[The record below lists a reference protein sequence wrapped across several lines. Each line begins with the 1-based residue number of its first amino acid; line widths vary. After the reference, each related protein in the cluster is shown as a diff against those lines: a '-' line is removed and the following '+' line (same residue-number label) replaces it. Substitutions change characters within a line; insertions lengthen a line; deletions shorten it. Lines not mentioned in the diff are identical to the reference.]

1 MATTDEKDILKE
13 NAPETAAEGEGLGEE
28 IPKAEVDTSSPA
40 SRPVSERSERNLFA
54 GDEEFYKLLADS
66 AESPVASIRPDA
78 GAIRNRRFS
87 SLEKVLIFCI
97 LGIAA
102 ILVYALLKS
111 ALLPRAD
118 TGAES
123 PPRQGAGSV
132 EPAPLGRPSLPSSRR
147 AEGTAGAVP
156 EASTRAITEPTAA
169 LAQRQPTSL
178 WVAETFFSQKDYGK
192 AFAVCG
198 DILKNLLRE
207 EGEEP
212 VRDFL
217 QLRMAMCMMNTG
229 DHDGAGRLLANIIRS
244 RSPLVRALT
253 NYHLSLLEMENKQ
266 YLKARM
272 NAYQAIALAGATERE
287 SDWAHLLECNCN
299 FLAGESVTKKV
310 LSLCDADKDLP
321 EDFWVSENAEAWSAR
336 ADPFASLNEA
346 QLRSLLNSG
355 WAHLNKG
362 LLGPQIERLQ
372 HAGGPPRWSVI
383 CNGAPIEEL
392 LARFAANAGLEIRW
406 APAVTRSTEQMQG
419 VVRRRPVSL
428 YMPSTTTQQFISSA
442 AGSVGL
448 MAQLDNT
455 RTVSVCD
462 LASYYSLSEY
472 VARLTDEALSIWQ
485 RFLLTFHDDE
495 RAVNAHFARGVLQ
508 AQRGEVTDAIAEY
521 KLVAN
526 RFSRTSLAP
535 LAMLR
540 SSKLKASLHDH
551 AGAREDLKQLVEQY
565 PDSKLYGEACLHL
578 AEVTVKAGLQ
588 KEAGGLYK
596 KVYNLCLSPESQAAA
611 ALGAGR
617 CLYEQKDY
625 QGAAEWLT
633 RYVRLARD
641 HAESELCSAYLL
653 LGKTSLALQKPQ
665 QARDALQYALAG
677 QLTQEQYLET
687 ISDLVKIHIQQ
698 GQPVEALDVLENV
711 QSRRIPPQEYIEIL
725 VLKAAVLRSMGLVN
739 KAVATLGDTAQYLA
753 EPRLKARASLEL
765 ARCRVAKGDLE
776 LAYKDLAETLT
787 LAEPGPEAH
796 EITVELADVCLRLS
810 RNPQAIS
817 LCSRLLAAEPAMQIR
832 QRALKVLARAYGEQ
846 KDYDKAALALLGRWD
861 AAEFSNDKTAAM
873 AQSIG
878 AAP

>member
-1 MATTDEKDILKE
+1 MATTDEKDVLKE
-13 NAPETAAEGEGLGEE
+13 NTPEMADEGEGLEEE
-28 IPKAEVDTSSPA
+28 IPKADVDTSAPTPMP
-40 SRPVSERSERNLFA
+40 RNGLSERELFA
-54 GDEEFYKLLADS
+54 GDEEFYKVLADS
-66 AESPVASIRPDA
+66 AQRPVASIRPHPR
-78 GAIRNRRFS
+78 AIRNRRFS
-87 SLEKVLIFCI
+87 SLEKALIFCI
-97 LGIAA
+97 FAVAA

-111 ALLPRAD
+111 VLAPRAD
-118 TGAES
+118 IGAVS
-123 PPRQGAGSV
+123 PPRQGARSA
-132 EPAPLGRPSLPSSRR
+132 EPAPLGRPSFPSSRPVESA
-147 AEGTAGAVP
+147 AEKMP
-156 EASTRAITEPTAA
+156 EASTRPITKPTAA
-169 LAQRQPTSL
+169 LPQGQPTSL
-178 WVAETFFSQKDYGK
+178 RVAETFFSQKDYGK
-192 AFAVCG
+192 AFAVYG
-198 DILKNLLRE
+198 EILKNLLRE

-217 QLRMAMCMMNTG
+217 QLRMAMCMINTA
-229 DHDGAGRLLANIIRS
+229 DHDGAAHLLANTIKS

-253 NYHLSLLEMENKQ
+253 SYHLSLLEMEKKQ

-287 SDWAHLLECNCN
+287 SDWARLLECNCY
-299 FLAGESVTKKV
+299 FLAGESITKNV

-321 EDFWVSENAEAWSAR
+321 EDFWVSESAEARSAR
-336 ADPFASLNEA
+336 ADPLASLNEA

-355 WAHLNKG
+355 WAHLNKA
-362 LLGPQIERLQ
+362 LLGPQIQKLQ

-383 CNGAPIEEL
+383 CHGAPIEEL

-406 APAVTRSTEQMQG
+406 APDVTRATEQIHG
-419 VVRRRPVSL
+419 VVRSRPVSL

-448 MAQLDNT
+448 TAQLDNT
-455 RTVSVCD
+455 RTVTICD
-462 LASYYSLSEY
+462 LASYHSLSEY
-472 VARLTDEALSIWQ
+472 VALLTDEALSLWQ

-535 LAMLR
+535 LALLR

-551 AGAREDLKQLVEQY
+551 AGARQDLKQLVEQY
-565 PDSKLYGEACLHL
+565 PDSRLHSEACLYL
-578 AEVTVKAGLQ
+578 AEVTVKAGLK

-625 QGAAEWLT
+625 QAAAEWLT

-641 HAESELCSAYLL
+641 RAGSEVGSAYLL
-653 LGKTSLALQKPQ
+653 LAKTSLALQKPK
-665 QARDALQYALAG
+665 QACEALQYALAG
-677 QLTQEQYLET
+677 QLTQEQYLEA
-687 ISDLVKIHIQQ
+687 ISNLIKTHIQQ

-711 QSRRIPPQEYIEIL
+711 QSWRIPPQEYIEIL
-725 VLKAAVLRSMGLVN
+725 LLKVAVLRSMGLVD
-739 KAVATLGDTAQYLA
+739 KAITTLGDKTQYLA
-753 EPRLKARASLEL
+753 EPRLKVRASLEL
-765 ARCRVAKGDLE
+765 ARCRMAKGDLE
-776 LAYKDLAETLT
+776 LACKDLAEILT
-787 LAEPGPEAH
+787 LAEPGHEAH
-796 EITVELADVCLRLS
+796 EITVELADVCLRLF

-817 LCSRLLAAEPAMQIR
+817 LCSRLLAAEPPMQIR
-832 QRALKVLARAYGEQ
+832 QRALKVLARAYREQ

-861 AAEFSNDKTAAM
+861 AAEVSNDKTAAL